1 MPHAYRHLLLS
12 GLLVA
17 AWLAAAPVRAAEA
30 PTFERDVRPIF
41 KTYCLDCHGG
51 GEKLE
56 GNLDLRL
63 QRFAVK
69 GGDGGPA
76 IVPGNAAASLLV
88 ERLKAGEMPPTEKK
102 VPADKIAVIEQW
114 IAAGAA
120 VGRDEPE
127 SLPPGIDITPEE
139 RAFWSFQPI
148 RRLEP
153 PRLENTVAS
162 PAQLAQQRGADLV
175 RTPID
180 AFVLSRLREK
190 GLRLAPEADRLTLIR
205 RAAFDLIGLPPSPG
219 EVDGFLK
226 DDSADAYERMIEWYL
241 QSPH

>member
-30 PTFERDVRPIF
+30 PTFERDVRPVL

-63 QRFAVK
+63 RRFAVK
-69 GGDGGPA
+69 GGDSGPA
-76 IVPGNAAASLLV
+76 IVPGDAAGSLLF

-102 VPADKIAVIEQW
+102 VPDDKIAVIEQW
-114 IAAGAA
+114 IAAEAPA
-120 VGRDEPE
+120 GRAEPE

-139 RAFWSFQPI
+139 RSFWSFQPI
-148 RRLEP
+148 RRPEP

-162 PAQLAQQRGADLV
+162 PAEFAEHPEADLV

-180 AFVLSRLREK
+180 AFVMARLREK
-190 GLRLAPEADRLTLIR
+190 GLR
-205 RAAFDLIGLPPSPG
+205 F
-219 EVDGFLK
+219 
-226 DDSADAYERMIEWYL
+226 
-241 QSPH
+241 